1 MQRFMKVFGQQ
12 TCKVIGMIH
21 VDALPGEALSILNS
35 FKITNNVRNST
46 LWRKLEAD
54 D

>member
-1 MQRFMKVFGQQ
+1 MQRFVKVFGQQ

-21 VDALPGEALSILNS
+21 VDALPGEAHSILNS
-35 FKITNNVRNST
+35 FKTRNNIRNST
-46 LWRKLEAD
+46 LWQKLEAD